1 MITETVTRLP
11 GRPREFDRNAA
22 LRRAMEVFWAKGFQ
36 NTSIG
41 DLTDAIGINAPSL
54 YAAFG
59 NKESLFR
66 EAVGLYADAEGGASL
81 RALRDE
87 PTGRAAI
94 EAMLKRNIEMFT
106 SEAKPRGCM
115 IVLSIVSLGP
125 ENEALQSFIRD
136 RRTKISKAVKA
147 RLTTS
152 ATHGELPPSAD
163 IGALTTLCMTV
174 LNGLSLQA
182 LDGISR
188 SALFK
193 SVDVFVASLGFRNGT
208 TNKRKV

>member
-1 MITETVTRLP
+1 MSTETATRMP
-11 GRPREFDRNAA
+11 GRPREFDRDAA
-22 LRRAMEVFWAKGFQ
+22 LRRAMEVFWGKGFQ
-36 NTSIG
+36 NTSIS
-41 DLTDAIGINAPSL
+41 DLTNAIGINAPSL

-66 EAVGLYADAEGGASL
+66 EVIELYADAEGGASL
-81 RALRDE
+81 RALREE

-106 SEAKPRGCM
+106 SEAEPRGCM
-115 IVLSIVSLGP
+115 IVLGIVNLGHGND
-125 ENEALQSFIRD
+125 ELQNFVRE
-136 RRTKISKAVKA
+136 RRTRISKTVKA
-147 RLTTS
+147 RL
-152 ATHGELPPSAD
+152 ATAAEQGELPPTSD
-163 IGALTTLCMTV
+163 VGALTTLCMTV

-193 SVDVFVASLGFRNGT
+193 SVDVFVASLGFRATAT
-208 TNKRKV
+208 TKRKL